1 MHIHCPISAQI
12 RLVITNH
19 TPEFWYVVLI
29 NRWWCEE
36 NCTSKLPLEFY
47 FYFKKNIVFNE
58 VYLLCSLTV
67 DRLVLTMEREVL
79 ANLHWCITHQGNFI
93 HHDKHYIKFVMGIS
107 LSINP
112 LHPKIG
118 MHILHTVFCSTPKVL
133 TKRICLSVLRIFS
146 WWSFPLFSWPYC
158 VMQGLYCWEKL
169 YVSHSWGLKVH
180 WTLNREGSG
189 MKVDG

>member
-19 TPEFWYVVLI
+19 TPEFWYVVFI
-29 NRWWCEE
+29 NRWWYEE

-58 VYLLCSLTV
+58 VYLLFSLTV

-93 HHDKHYIKFVMGIS
+93 HHHKHYIKFIIGIS

-112 LHPKIG
+112 LHPKISV
-118 MHILHTVFCSTPKVL
+118 HILHIVSVQLLRCWQREFVYQSWEYSVGDHSLYSHNLTVWCRGYTVGRNYML
-133 TKRICLSVLRIFS
+133 V
-146 WWSFPLFSWPYC
+146 
-158 VMQGLYCWEKL
+158 
-169 YVSHSWGLKVH
+169 
-180 WTLNREGSG
+180 TLGG
-189 MKVDG
+189 

>member
-1 MHIHCPISAQI
+1 MHINCPISAQI

-29 NRWWCEE
+29 NRWWCKE

-58 VYLLCSLTV
+58 VYLLFSLTV
-67 DRLVLTMEREVL
+67 DRLVHTMEREVL

-112 LHPKIG
+112 LHPKIS
-118 MHILHTVFCSTPKVL
+118 MHTLHTVFCSTPKVL

-146 WWSFPLFSWPYC
+146 WWSFPSFS
-158 VMQGLYCWEKL
+158 
-169 YVSHSWGLKVH
+169 
-180 WTLNREGSG
+180 
-189 MKVDG
+189 